1 MTKLSA
7 ILTASALL
15 PILLIGPADRD
26 AAQVGDRIT
35 QEQIRLLKQ
44 EMQLAERGAKLS
56 MYSATLAGCARGERI
71 ALDDGETLISVE
83 CTPVYVRLAK

>member
-7 ILTASALL
+7 ILAASALL

-26 AAQVGDRIT
+26 AAHVTDSIT
-35 QEQIRLLKQ
+35 QERVREMHRSERL
-44 EMQLAERGAKLS
+44 R

-71 ALDDGETLISVE
+71 ALDDGETLISIKCE
-83 CTPVYVRLAK
+83 PVYVRIAR

>member
-35 QEQIRLLKQ
+35 QERVRDMQRTERL
-44 EMQLAERGAKLS
+44 R

-71 ALDDGETLISVE
+71 ALDDGETLISIACE
-83 CTPVYVRLAK
+83 PVYVRIAR